1 MVDFESNTGLVFKV
15 YNDHFSQYSRL
26 QEDLVQEGMI
36 GLWKA
41 CQTFDEGRGTPFS
54 TYACVCIRNAM
65 GMFIRKELR
74 HQSVASIDEVFPN
87 EQDGFTL
94 LDLLRDESMLKSDDL
109 LLAQAAMNEAKKLP
123 CYGMIMM
130 KVSGMKQ
137 RQIAKLLGM
146 TEVAVSETLRS
157 AFQELRDKLK

>member
-1 MVDFESNTGLVFKV
+1 MVDFESNTRLVFKV
-15 YNDHFSQYSRL
+15 YNDHFSQYERF
-26 QEDLVQEGMI
+26 QDDLVQEGMI

-41 CQTFDEGRGTPFS
+41 CQSFDEKRGTPFS

-65 GMFIRKELR
+65 GMFIRKEIR
-74 HQSVASIDEVFPN
+74 HMAVLSIDAE
-87 EQDGFTL
+87 EIGDTTGLTL
-94 LDLLRDESMLKSDDL
+94 LDLLKDESGIRTDDL

-123 CYGMIMM
+123 CYEMILM
-130 KVSGMKQ
+130 KLSGMKQ
-137 RQIAKLLGM
+137 RQIARQLGM